1 MRFFHAFVGT
11 VALISSAVA
20 QSVSFTNVPTSVEA
34 GRTYVIEYNAP
45 AGQSVSIILRKGN
58 PDDLDTI
65 TTLTSDSTGGSFSWT
80 VPSNL
85 ESDNDYAFEIRGA
98 GGDNFSGQFSL
109 SGGSGSTT
117 SSSSASATSSAS
129 ASASASTSASASASS
144 SESSTITAS
153 ASLSSAA
160 SSLSS
165 LISAANSTLASLTS
179 INATIT
185 SSNATATPSS
195 NSTTTLRTST
205 ATSTA
210 TESSRTGGSAT
221 ASSTGGAPTSG
232 ASMPNMA
239 SPVALI
245 LGAVAAIVFLN

>member
-129 ASASASTSASASASS
+129 ASASTSASASASS